1 MQGIIYTYVYIYIY
15 VTRLFVCVYNF
26 RLNEAARQK
35 QTLLWNG
42 AASWFTFSA
51 LTTRIKNVRKRDE
64 AHCLGS

>member
-35 QTLLWNG
+35 QTLL
-42 AASWFTFSA
+42 
-51 LTTRIKNVRKRDE
+51 
-64 AHCLGS
+64 